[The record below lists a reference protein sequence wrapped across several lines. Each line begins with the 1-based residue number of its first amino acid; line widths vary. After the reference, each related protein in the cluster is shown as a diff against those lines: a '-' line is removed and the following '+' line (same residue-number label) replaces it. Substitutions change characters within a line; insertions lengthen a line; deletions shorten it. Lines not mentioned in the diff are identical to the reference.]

1 MRFTFLVLAL
11 VSVLSCMADI
21 TGQIV
26 DSTDRSPV
34 IGASVAALSGDSI
47 FLAAV
52 TTDTDGK
59 FVIAGDFK
67 RVRHLR
73 ITGVGYD
80 SLLIKDI
87 KANDLG
93 VISLNP
99 KSHRLGAVTVTA
111 EARPQTA
118 TTETIFLTD
127 SIRALAS
134 NAALMLGKL
143 PGIKVDWFT
152 EDVSVGND
160 LNVPIIVNGRK
171 VGMQYAKSINPKRIK
186 SIEIQ
191 HYPPGEYADIPTL
204 INLVLFDS
212 YVGWDVATNLT
223 ATARMLNKHSNSESA
238 ATDLTFS
245 SRNWTTYLS
254 AQYKRVQKYDGS
266 AFKREIEGVSV
277 EESAPI
283 NINHPNIRENA
294 DRYSLSAGVDRKL
307 GQNHILS
314 FQTWLDGD
322 YTERKERYELLPAGD
337 QLNTDRYNSLNSVT
351 GLFYRGK
358 FMKKLSVWSSLS
370 YNYYDINEKRRFV
383 EAQLNSDTHTLGRKD
398 YTYFHAMARYEISD
412 RWEATVAYNNTWRKY
427 RNREAES
434 QEMFTSY
441 ENRNKASATVT
452 FSPSNTLSLLAGIE
466 MLSISNRQNGARDS
480 HTSWL
485 PKLQGYW
492 KPFRQARLTLIYFN
506 EVFFPN
512 LDMLSP
518 VSWNISANMIQ
529 TGNPALKSRTM
540 HYAQADLTIFDFLTF
555 HYIYRMSNNDII
567 DWYEMAAPDKVK
579 RTYINCDYLY
589 QYIGFTIDKNLGK
602 DFNIYYHANWQPYKR
617 STGDISSHG
626 RTLYSD
632 LSGTWTMANNLSL
645 MCGFFLRHDKE
656 PLPQGIRYGQDDT
669 LVFGASYPFLKG
681 KMPVSVQIAFPT
693 NLISKQTYT
702 KIDIPGYKSVLYGD
716 DRLNTCLFRINIRY
730 NIGKGKVTKQ
740 RNAVVTD
747 SEK

>member
-47 FLAAV
+47 FLAGV
-52 TTDTDGK
+52 STDTDGK

-67 RVRHLR
+67 HVRHLR

-80 SLLIKDI
+80 SLMIKDI

-152 EDVSVGND
+152 ENISVGND

-171 VGMQYAKSINPKRIK
+171 VGIQYAKSINPKRVK

-191 HYPPGEYADIPTL
+191 HYPPGEYAEVPTL

-212 YVGWDVATNLT
+212 YAGWDVSANLT
-223 ATARMLNKHSNSESA
+223 ATARMLSKHTNSESA

-245 SRNWTTYLS
+245 SRNWTTYIS

-277 EESAPI
+277 EESAPV
-283 NINHPNIRENA
+283 NIYRPNIRENA

-307 GQNHILS
+307 GENHTLS

-322 YTERKERYELLPAGD
+322 DTERKERYELLPKGN
-337 QLNTDRYNSLNSVT
+337 QLNTLS
-351 GLFYRGK
+351 F
-358 FMKKLSVWSSLS
+358 FM
-370 YNYYDINEKRRFV
+370 N
-383 EAQLNSDTHTLGRKD
+383 
-398 YTYFHAMARYEISD
+398 
-412 RWEATVAYNNTWRKY
+412 
-427 RNREAES
+427 
-434 QEMFTSY
+434 
-441 ENRNKASATVT
+441 
-452 FSPSNTLSLLAGIE
+452 
-466 MLSISNRQNGARDS
+466 
-480 HTSWL
+480 
-485 PKLQGYW
+485 
-492 KPFRQARLTLIYFN
+492 
-506 EVFFPN
+506 FP
-512 LDMLSP
+512 
-518 VSWNISANMIQ
+518 
-529 TGNPALKSRTM
+529 R
-540 HYAQADLTIFDFLTF
+540 
-555 HYIYRMSNNDII
+555 
-567 DWYEMAAPDKVK
+567 
-579 RTYINCDYLY
+579 
-589 QYIGFTIDKNLGK
+589 
-602 DFNIYYHANWQPYKR
+602 
-617 STGDISSHG
+617 
-626 RTLYSD
+626 
-632 LSGTWTMANNLSL
+632 
-645 MCGFFLRHDKE
+645 
-656 PLPQGIRYGQDDT
+656 
-669 LVFGASYPFLKG
+669 
-681 KMPVSVQIAFPT
+681 
-693 NLISKQTYT
+693 
-702 KIDIPGYKSVLYGD
+702 
-716 DRLNTCLFRINIRY
+716 
-730 NIGKGKVTKQ
+730 
-740 RNAVVTD
+740 
-747 SEK
+747 

>member
-11 VSVLSCMADI
+11 VSALSCMADI
-21 TGQIV
+21 TGQTV

-47 FLAAV
+47 FLAGV
-52 TTDTDGK
+52 STDIDGK

-67 RVRHLR
+67 HVRHLR

-87 KANDLG
+87 SASDLG

-152 EDVSVGND
+152 EDISIGKD
-160 LNVPIIVNGRK
+160 QNVPIIVNGRK

-191 HYPPGEYADIPTL
+191 HYPPGEYADVPTL
-204 INLVLFDS
+204 INLVLFDN
-212 YVGWDVATNLT
+212 YVGWDVAANVNNVTRL
-223 ATARMLNKHSNSESA
+223 RNKHMNWQTA

-245 SRNWTTYLS
+245 SRNWTTYIS
-254 AQYKRVQKYDGS
+254 AQYKRVQNYDGS

-322 YTERKERYELLPAGD
+322 DTERKERYELLPKGN

-358 FMKKLSVWSSLS
+358 LMKKLSVWSSLS
-370 YNYYDINEKRRFV
+370 YNYYDIDEKRRFV
-383 EAQLNSDTHTLGRKD
+383 EAQTNSDTHTLGRKD
-398 YTYFHAMARYEISD
+398 YTYFHAMARYEISNK
-412 RWEATVAYNNTWRKY
+412 WNATVTYNNTWRKY
-427 RNREAES
+427 RNRETES
-434 QEMFTSY
+434 QETFTSY
-441 ENRNKASATVT
+441 ENRNKVSASVT
-452 FSPSNTLSLLAGIE
+452 FSPSNSLSLFAGLE

-485 PKLQGYW
+485 PRIQGYW
-492 KPFRQARLTLIYFN
+492 KPFRQARLTFFYFN

-540 HYAQADLTIFDFLTF
+540 HYAQAQLTLFDFLTF
-555 HYIYRMSNNDII
+555 IYMYQISNNEITE
-567 DWYEMAAPDKVK
+567 WYEMAAPDKVR
-579 RTYINCDYLY
+579 RTFINCDYLH

-602 DFNIYYHANWQPYKR
+602 GFNIFYMANWQPYKR
-617 STGDISSHG
+617 SLGDISRHG

-632 LSGTWTMANNLSL
+632 LTATWTLANNLSL
-645 MCGFFLRHDKE
+645 RCMFFLRHDKE
-656 PLPQGIRYGQDDT
+656 PLPQGIRYRQEEV
-669 LVFGASYPFLKG
+669 LQFGASYPFLKG
-681 KMPVSVQIAFPT
+681 KMPVSIQIGFPT
-693 NLISKQTYT
+693 NLLSKQTYT
-702 KIDIPGYKSVLYGD
+702 KINIPGYKSALYGD
-716 DRLNTCLFRINIRY
+716 APFYSYMFRINIRY

>member
-11 VSVLSCMADI
+11 VSALSCMADI

-47 FLAAV
+47 FLAGV
-52 TTDTDGK
+52 STDTDGK

-67 RVRHLR
+67 HVRHLR

-80 SLLIKDI
+80 SLMIKDI

-127 SIRALAS
+127 SIRALAP

-143 PGIKVDWFT
+143 TGIKVDWFT
-152 EDVSVGND
+152 ENISVGND

-171 VGMQYAKSINPKRIK
+171 VGIQYAKSINPKRVK

-191 HYPPGEYADIPTL
+191 HYPPGEYAEVPTL

-212 YVGWDVATNLT
+212 YAGWDVSANLT
-223 ATARMLNKHSNSESA
+223 ATARMLSKHTNSESA

-245 SRNWTTYLS
+245 SRNWTTYIS

-277 EESAPI
+277 EESAPV
-283 NINHPNIRENA
+283 NIYRPNIRENA

-307 GQNHILS
+307 GENHTLS

-322 YTERKERYELLPAGD
+322 DTERKERYELLPKGN

-370 YNYYDINEKRRFV
+370 YNYYDIDEKRRFV
-383 EAQLNSDTHTLGRKD
+383 EAQTNSATHTLGRKD

-412 RWEATVAYNNTWRKY
+412 KWEATVAYNNTWRKY

-434 QEMFTSY
+434 QQTFTSY
-441 ENRNKASATVT
+441 ENRNKASASVT
-452 FSPSNTLSLLAGIE
+452 FSPANSLSLLAGIE
-466 MLSISNRQNGARDS
+466 MLSISNRQNGERGT

-492 KPFRQARLTLIYFN
+492 KPLRQARLTLIYFN

-518 VSWNISANMIQ
+518 VSWNVSANMIQ
-529 TGNPALKSRTM
+529 SGNPALKSRTM
-540 HYAQADLTIFDFLTF
+540 HYAQANLTLFDFLTF

-602 DFNIYYHANWQPYKR
+602 GFNIYYHANWQPYKR
-617 STGDISSHG
+617 SLGDISRHG

-632 LSGTWTMANNLSL
+632 LSGTWTMANSLSL
-645 MCGFFLRHDKE
+645 MC
-656 PLPQGIRYGQDDT
+656 
-669 LVFGASYPFLKG
+669 GASYPFLKG
-681 KMPVSVQIAFPT
+681 KMPVSVQLVFPT

-702 KIDIPGYKSVLYGD
+702 KIDIPGYKSALYGD
-716 DRLNTCLFRINIRY
+716 DRFYSYMFRINIRY